1 VSRLVAVLAAAVLLS
16 VAGGAEERTAA
27 GPRIR
32 VEPEGFDFGR
42 VLQDKTLR
50 KTFTIRNFGDADLA
64 IEGVSSS
71 CDCTAAQPE
80 ATLVVPGGSTS
91 LLVTLRTR
99 RYSGTLER
107 QVVVR
112 TNDAR
117 TPRLEVKLRATG
129 EAKAR

>member
-1 VSRLVAVLAAAVLLS
+1 VTRCLAVLLATALLS
-16 VAGGAEERTAA
+16 AGAGAEEPKTT

-32 VEPEGFDFGR
+32 VEPASFDFGR
-42 VLQDKTLR
+42 VLQNRALR

-71 CDCTAAQPE
+71 CDCAAAQPE
-80 ATLVVPGGSTS
+80 ATLIPPGGSTS
-91 LLVTLRTR
+91 LQVTLQTR
-99 RYSGTLER
+99 RTSGRLER

-112 TNDAR
+112 TNDTR
-117 TPRLEVKLRATG
+117 TPLLEIKVSATV